1 MLLSF
6 TLDIFKKQIRF
17 LKQFFLSRRM
27 STSAPNNSTNQD
39 EIIKNIRKLFRPERK
54 NSVNRQNNQRHTCF
68 I

>member
-17 LKQFFLSRRM
+17 LKQFFLGRRM

-39 EIIKNIRKLFRPERK
+39 KIIKNIRKLFRPERK